1 MSAALRSKFTR
12 EELVAEAWHR
22 GKQEKAILS
31 PAQKQIQLVYD
42 AKKDPTYV
50 VECSRQLGKTYW
62 ACFLADKVARAN
74 PNCQIRLATAFEVDI
89 ASIIVPNYKNVLAT
103 CPESLH
109 PKYAR
114 GRYTYPNGAQVLF
127 VGLDKNP
134 NKLRGNR
141 ILLIII
147 EEAGFVDSEKLQYVL
162 DSVIAGAQLREKH
175 ARTVLVS
182 TPPEEGQDHYFC
194 TVADQCELA
203 GSYIKITIDESGLPP
218 EAIEA
223 FVKKLGGRHTV
234 AFRREG
240 MCERILDR
248 SRALCEE
255 WDDKFVQAIEP
266 DEFFQY
272 YHKLTFQDLG
282 RVDHTALLYGYYDF
296 KRAALVMTHE
306 STMDGPEWTTLTL
319 KDEVKS
325 KEQEAF
331 GEFKVFRRISDNNNP
346 HLLQDLGS
354 IHNVHF
360 MPVTKES
367 SLEQMVNRVREW
379 VKSGRVLIH
388 PRCKMLI
395 GCMKYGVWDKKRK
408 EFAQSKVYGHYDHFA
423 ALMYGIIHT
432 PVASNPIPAD
442 HGYQNHKAWLG
453 NVKDKGK
460 SKNAETFKKVFGPK
474 QSNTTSRVTRV
485 RHGR

>member
-1 MSAALRSKFTR
+1 MSAAKLTT
-12 EELVAEAWHR
+12 EELKAELWYR
-22 GKQEKAILS
+22 GKQELGILS
-31 PAQKQIQLVYD
+31 PAQKRIQLAYD
-42 AKKDPTYV
+42 SKADPSFV

-89 ASIIVPNYKNVLAT
+89 PSIIVPNYKNVLSS
-103 CPESLH
+103 CPEPLH
-109 PKYAR
+109 PKYSR

-162 DSVIAGAQLREKH
+162 DSVIAGAQLRESK
-175 ARTVLVS
+175 ARTVLIS

-240 MCERILDR
+240 LCERILDKT
-248 SRALCEE
+248 RALCEE
-255 WDDKFVQAIEP
+255 WDDRFVQEIEQ
-266 DEFFQY
+266 DEYFTY
-272 YHKLTFQDLG
+272 YHKLTGQDLG

-296 KRAALVMTHE
+296 KRAALVITHE
-306 STMDGPEWTTLTL
+306 STMDGPAWTTETL
-319 KDEVKS
+319 KAEILNQEK
-325 KEQEAF
+325 EAF
-331 GEFKVFRRISDNNNP
+331 GEHKPFRRISDNNNP
-346 HLLQDLGS
+346 HLLMDLGS
-354 IHNVHF
+354 IHNIHF
-360 MPVTKES
+360 MAVTKDS

-379 VKSGRVLIH
+379 VKAGRVLVH
-388 PRCKMLI
+388 PRCKMMV
-395 GCMKYGVWDKKRK
+395 GCLKYGVWDKNRK
-408 EFAQSKVYGHYDHFA
+408 EFAKSKVYGHYDHFA
-423 ALMYGIIHT
+423 ALMYTLIHT
-432 PVASNPIPAD
+432 PAASNPIPAD
-442 HGYQNHKAWLG
+442 HGFLNHQAWLG
-453 NVKDKGK
+453 NIKDKLP
-460 SKNAETFKKVFGPK
+460 SKNAETFKKLYGPK
-474 QSNTTSRVTRV
+474 APSTTSKGMRT